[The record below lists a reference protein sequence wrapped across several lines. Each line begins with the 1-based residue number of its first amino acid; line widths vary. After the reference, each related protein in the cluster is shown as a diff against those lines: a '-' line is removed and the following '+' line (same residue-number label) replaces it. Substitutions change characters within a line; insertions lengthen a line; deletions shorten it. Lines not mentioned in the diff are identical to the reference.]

1 MNYCPMKISNTAFKS
16 SDFILFK
23 FVKYNVVTEELIP
36 ENFSIQYKL
45 AKFFSIFGFV
55 KFHSKSQSI
64 SFSLRMNTKS
74 ICRPSCNKIVAKCLV
89 QTQILNGYVE
99 DQNLTKSI
107 ILHSCNIYN
116 KKFDNETDEKIFATK
131 NFVTCCKP
139 LDMVCLVKVKSLK
152 QQLSP
157 SISCA
162 IDVRT
167 DLDNRTLFISK
178 LSKSFL

>member
-1 MNYCPMKISNTAFKS
+1 MGCEATRKRRIATFSYLVKQAHLKNKVIRTKSNVNNFFWYVYVWNHKIMKHCPMKISNTAFKS
-16 SDFILFK
+16 WDFILFK

-89 QTQILNGYVE
+89 
-99 DQNLTKSI
+99 
-107 ILHSCNIYN
+107 
-116 KKFDNETDEKIFATK
+116 
-131 NFVTCCKP
+131 
-139 LDMVCLVKVKSLK
+139 
-152 QQLSP
+152 
-157 SISCA
+157 
-162 IDVRT
+162 
-167 DLDNRTLFISK
+167 
-178 LSKSFL
+178 